1 MIKILE
7 NKNILITGSNR
18 GIGKAL
24 IEVTATHGANIWA
37 NARKKNSQFESL
49 CKKISEENKVEAT
62 PIYFDLKNK
71 DEILDAIKI
80 IKSSHNNITGLVNN
94 AGITYNSLFQMST
107 EDNIRENLDV
117 NYIGPFLLT
126 QYVVKL
132 MSRTGGGSI
141 VSVSSS
147 AAIDANSGRSAYG
160 ASKAALLCSTKALS
174 REVGNLN
181 IRANIVAPGIT
192 KTDMISSMTEEVID
206 QTVKSAS
213 LNRCGD
219 PQEIANACAFLL
231 SDFSSYVTGQTI
243 RVDGGM

>member
-49 CKKISEENKVEAT
+49 CKKISEENKVEVT

-206 QTVKSAS
+206 QTVKSVS

-219 PQEIANACAFLL
+219 PKEIANACTFLL
-231 SDFSSYVTGQTI
+231 SDLSSYVTGQTI

>member
-24 IEVTATHGANIWA
+24 IEVTATNGANIWA

-49 CKKISEENKVEAT
+49 CKKISEENKVEVT